1 MYWKFQGYFDAVVGI
16 FLTILLWSIPNLG
29 VPTVFSINFED
40 TAIIARMWVGPI
52 LTLLG
57 MMSATTAFIFSVV
70 DRPEFRVL
78 KKSTSEAFL
87 WNIFSENLLWLAIA
101 AFGACAASFCTQP
114 LPVWLIYGLNYI
126 LVMVCICIAKFVWV
140 MRQIISVRI
149 SNANQNG
156 SK

>member
-16 FLTILLWSIPNLG
+16 LLTVLLWAIPHYGGPILFA
-29 VPTVFSINFED
+29 VNFEE
-40 TAIIARMWVGPI
+40 TAIIARTWVGPI

-78 KKSTSEAFL
+78 KKSTSEAYL

-101 AFGACAASFCTQP
+101 AFGACAASFGARP
-114 LPVWLIYGLNYI
+114 LPEWLLYGLNYI
-126 LVMVCICIAKFVWV
+126 LIMVCICITKFVWV
-140 MRQIISVRI
+140 IRQIISVRI
-149 SNANQNG
+149 STANQ
-156 SK
+156 K